1 MDNRRLTISSEEQ
14 IGEALMRV
22 SNTLEAQ
29 RLTKSLEYQE
39 KIRRR
44 TAFRMVLSIIL
55 VLTLLLMLIV
65 GGLLLYVLWKYMD
78 PILQRLLPFLDKVF
92 KDFGTIWNSLV
103 ESSTYM
109 PTFLDTAS
117 KMMDEL
123 LKTMQNMHGLPLK
136 EMLYNV
142 NNILAT
148 TNGMLAGVNNMMAGA
163 GNALASMGQDI
174 NGLMTTMMA
183 DTRNFMGSV
192 SGLMADTGS
201 FMNGASGLMAD
212 TGTFMTNTGEF
223 MQGVRTD
230 MQPVLKET
238 AGLLNG
244 LNEGFSVL
252 GDKIGAL
259 EDFKKSEEFKGIV
272 NTAGQLGDITKTS
285 VQAIWNVVDD
295 KKAEGITA
303 DINNSMNALN
313 KLVSIVNATDIKPE
327 EAGKKI
333 DALLLTMGKF
343 LQPME
348 DMAGVMED
356 ILTFLKS
363 WKN

>member
-148 TNGMLAGVNNMMAGA
+148 TNGMLSGVGNMMAGA

-174 NGLMTTMMA
+174 NGLLTTMMA

-230 MQPVLKET
+230 MKPVLEST

-244 LNEGFSVL
+244 LHDGVGVL
-252 GDKIGAL
+252 GA
-259 EDFKKSEEFKGIV
+259 
-272 NTAGQLGDITKTS
+272 
-285 VQAIWNVVDD
+285 
-295 KKAEGITA
+295 
-303 DINNSMNALN
+303 
-313 KLVSIVNATDIKPE
+313 
-327 EAGKKI
+327 KI
-333 DALLLTMGKF
+333 DALQSSETLKNMLTTAGKFGKVADNTANILLDMTDPKNVADFTKVIKTSAGNINDLLTSLNGITSQINPKEMGEKLDHLMKNLDTITTAFAKLAEKF
-343 LQPME
+343 
-348 DMAGVMED
+348 
-356 ILTFLKS
+356 T
-363 WKN
+363 